1 MNCCWYCCDIYYG
14 ANVRRATLFYRRLQ
28 ALCIYLAIVVGGFYR
43 YMLKFRPFHP
53 CIVTLI
59 CLMLASFVASTAALS
74 PPPSSPRSP
83 SPPCDCHDWENSSS
97 FADADGA
104 PVKVKA
110 CCETCS
116 AFVKEGACATARYND
131 TLEAFNPWV
140 FCKRTGQE
148 FLPPWARDPNH
159 PGWGRGS
166 RGGRGGGRGRPPLQ
180 NVTLGR
186 HHGVVGEGGSCKEK
200 ANSHQTLTWVLA
212 LSVALGMLIAAVVL
226 LVLCYRRFSR
236 DRANLRTS
244 RDRANMDLQM
254 ISHQVQIRVHTL
266 ADDSAS
272 LPSCKSMAASMV
284 EGSLPPGPP
293 SSSNSRR
300 SGESDASG
308 TCVAEQ
314 EKVPAPMAVP
324 ATSWVVPTTWAVP
337 ATWAEWNDSWV
348 ANRFGAAANSGVAP
362 TAPAPLEAP
371 TVGPSPSL
379 RRTKPKRPAP
389 EPRAKT
395 FTSPCN

>member
-1 MNCCWYCCDIYYG
+1 
-14 ANVRRATLFYRRLQ
+14 
-28 ALCIYLAIVVGGFYR
+28 
-43 YMLKFRPFHP
+43 
-53 CIVTLI
+53 
-59 CLMLASFVASTAALS
+59 MLASFIASTTALS

-186 HHGVVGEGGSCKEK
+186 HHGVVGEGGSCKDK

-236 DRANLRTS
+236 DRANLRIS
-244 RDRANMDLQM
+244 RDRANLDLQM
-254 ISHQVQIRVHTL
+254 ISHQVQRVY
-266 ADDSAS
+266 SAS
-272 LPSCKSMAASMV
+272 LPDSLSAKRFISLAKVPTA
-284 EGSLPPGPP
+284 SLPPGPP
-293 SSSNSRR
+293 SSSAGQS
-300 SGESDASG
+300 
-308 TCVAEQ
+308 VAEQ
-314 EKVPAPMAVP
+314 EV
-324 ATSWVVPTTWAVP
+324 TRS
-337 ATWAEWNDSWV
+337 
-348 ANRFGAAANSGVAP
+348 GAADSGVAP
-362 TAPAPLEAP
+362 AALAPLVAP

-379 RRTKPKRPAP
+379 HHANYLAPLKRPAQP
-389 EPRAKT
+389 ESASAPRAKKA
-395 FTSPCN
+395 FTSPWHVYCQEQRPLLMPLGMRNRDREKLLGVLVPSIALALALVL